1 MDLNNRF
8 TEPHLGGN
16 SGEGCLATIVQAVL
30 FFGLPLYI
38 FPAKEYGGWFSER
51 QGIALLV
58 WIVNILVFGYRLA
71 SGKKE

>member
-1 MDLNNRF
+1 
-8 TEPHLGGN
+8 
-16 SGEGCLATIVQAVL
+16 L